1 MLKHRIYSKHKMKMQ
16 LQFRITFRTLH
27 KPRYFHISVSE
38 LPLNYRQL
46 YFQSRESSKSA
57 PIDMSRP
64 INESSFWNEDEKRI
78 AKSFTS
84 AFLQLQKAIGY
95 YQSSAASIHL
105 RSTQMNQPPLISCSW
120 YCGWCFVSENLL
132 PSFK

>member
-1 MLKHRIYSKHKMKMQ
+1 MKMQ

-64 INESSFWNEDEKRI
+64 INESSF
-78 AKSFTS
+78 
-84 AFLQLQKAIGY
+84 
-95 YQSSAASIHL
+95 
-105 RSTQMNQPPLISCSW
+105 
-120 YCGWCFVSENLL
+120 
-132 PSFK
+132 